1 MGRKS
6 FFEVCKICGRQARK
20 INYHSKAKGKLYYYY
35 KYVHK
40 DGTVHYFRINT
51 NDQQFQLS
59 AKPKLPIHDAIE
71 EVVNI
76 KGPDQ
81 KLRFSE
87 IRSLIAELYND
98 SYSSA
103 VIYRGIQRL
112 IKLNIMEKVII
123 NNQVFYKKKS
133 SDRQSSTLRVIRMS
147 IGLVLSKDNLSVTIF
162 AYLKNTGIG
171 ISTGF
176 NISVPF
182 TWSVSS
188 NKYKIEAFDDV
199 GMVPLNEKN
208 VLFAAPDQSIITIPF
223 NHPLRMSE
231 EKALFITFSSE
242 YTGNPF
248 KMTITTDIEILK
260 IRCKLFKGNELVIN
274 RLLLDGLK
282 KIEPVIS
289 RRTALN
295 PEYSILEASFEDLS
309 VGDTVSILPQ
319 SKHV

>member
-6 FFEVCKICGRQARK
+6 FIEVCKICGRQARK
-20 INYHSKAKGKLYYYY
+20 INYHSKAKGKLYYYD

-51 NDQQFQLS
+51 NDPQFQLF
-59 AKPKLPIHDAIE
+59 AKPKLPIPDVIE
-71 EVVNI
+71 EVINI

-87 IRSLIAELYND
+87 IKSLIVELYNE

-112 IKLNIMEKVII
+112 IKLNIMEKVIL

-133 SDRQSSTLRVIRMS
+133 SDRQSSTLRAIRMS
-147 IGLVLSKDNLSVTIF
+147 IGLVLAEDNLSVTIF

-171 ISTGF
+171 MSTGF
-176 NISVPF
+176 NISIPLS
-182 TWSVSS
+182 WSINSS
-188 NKYKIEAFDDV
+188 KFKIEAFDDV
-199 GMVPLNEKN
+199 GPVSLNEKN
-208 VLFAAPDQSIITIPF
+208 VLFTAPDQSIITIPF
-223 NHPLRMSE
+223 NHPLRRSE

-260 IRCKLFKGNELVIN
+260 IRCKLFKGSELVIN

-282 KIEPVIS
+282 KIEPIIS

-295 PEYSILEASFEDLS
+295 SEYSILEASFEDLS
-309 VGDTVSILPQ
+309 IGDTVSISLQ
-319 SKHV
+319 SQHV